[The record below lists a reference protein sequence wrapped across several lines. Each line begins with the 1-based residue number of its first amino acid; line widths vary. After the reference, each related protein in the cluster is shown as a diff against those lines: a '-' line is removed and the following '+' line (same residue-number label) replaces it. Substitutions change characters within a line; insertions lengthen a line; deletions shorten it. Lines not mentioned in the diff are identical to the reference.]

1 MAGSYRGPAPQT
13 CLLADLTH
21 SHREVGG
28 SPRVPSSERFF
39 FFSPLKYIR
48 SRCNMRAMPSTVG
61 VWQNTKY
68 SLTAKGTRVSDAC
81 NELQHNPE
89 PSGPSYSRPTEG
101 HSHAKPPPPS
111 RPDQR
116 AYCEFSVILPLLLH
130 QVPLHHC
137 HAGRAL
143 PLQSPRVRLIS
154 SVGRVVGVWG
164 GERYKRF

>member
-1 MAGSYRGPAPQT
+1 MDSSCPHQSARPVLPFRRGSTEAPRCPPAPVAGSYRGPAPQT
-13 CLLADLTH
+13 CLLVDLTH

-39 FFSPLKYIR
+39 FFSPLKYIQG
-48 SRCNMRAMPSTVG
+48 RCNVRAMPSTVG

-101 HSHAKPPPPS
+101 HSHAKPPHPEPT
-111 RPDQR
+111 
-116 AYCEFSVILPLLLH
+116 
-130 QVPLHHC
+130 
-137 HAGRAL
+137 
-143 PLQSPRVRLIS
+143 
-154 SVGRVVGVWG
+154 
-164 GERYKRF
+164 